1 MKTTVKVLVILFA
14 LAMNVTNVRADGA
27 PKPVVVKTT
36 KPTPLVGGNPG
47 PKRGRSTVEIL
58 NIDILLD
65 QENRSLSFYDPE
77 GRTITYYIY
86 DEDEFEVASGTISF
100 ATTEEATV
108 SLEDLEDGIYTLCI
122 ECNNTTYEGEFGLEE

>member
-1 MKTTVKVLVILFA
+1 MKTTVKFLVILFA
-14 LAMNVTNVRADGA
+14 LAMNVTNVRADGN
-27 PKPVVVKTT
+27 PTPVVVKTRPVQT
-36 KPTPLVGGNPG
+36 VGGNPG
-47 PKRGRSTVEIL
+47 PKRGRTTVEIL

-122 ECNNTTYEGEFGLEE
+122 ECNDITYEGEFGLEE

>member
-1 MKTTVKVLVILFA
+1 MKTTVKFLVILFA

-27 PKPVVVKTT
+27 PKPVVVKTRPVQT
-36 KPTPLVGGNPG
+36 VGGNPG
-47 PKRGRSTVEIL
+47 PRRGRTTVEIL

-65 QENRSLSFYDPE
+65 QESRSLSFYDPE